1 MIRYMHKQYDTDR
14 LFECMFDTDMIPAL
28 AELEQGPQD
37 AAHLAKLAGID
48 TSSLH
53 DKLAYMTECG
63 FLTLENDTYTADH
76 QKLSEVLE
84 KDGSFSHII
93 DGVTEMD
100 SYLN

>member
-1 MIRYMHKQYDTDR
+1 MEYDRDR
-14 LFECMFDTDMIPAL
+14 LFECMFDTELILAL

-37 AAHLAKLAGID
+37 AAHLAKLSGMSVSD
-48 TSSLH
+48 LQDRLS
-53 DKLAYMTECG
+53 YMTQHG
-63 FLTLENDTYTADH
+63 FLHLENDIYTADIK
-76 QKLSEVLE
+76 KLTEVME

>member
-1 MIRYMHKQYDTDR
+1 MEYDRDR
-14 LFECMFDTDMIPAL
+14 LFECMFDTELIPAL

-37 AAHLAKLAGID
+37 AAHLARLAGMSVPELQD
-48 TSSLH
+48 RLS
-53 DKLAYMTECG
+53 YMVKHG
-63 FLTLENDTYTADH
+63 FLHLKNDTYAADTK
-76 QKLSEVLE
+76 KLTKAME

>member
-1 MIRYMHKQYDTDR
+1 MEYDRDR
-14 LFECMFDTDMIPAL
+14 LFECMFDTELIPAL

-37 AAHLAKLAGID
+37 AAHLARLAGMD
-48 TSSLH
+48 VHELQDRLS
-53 DKLAYMTECG
+53 YMVQHG
-63 FLTLENDTYTADH
+63 FLHLKDDTYTADTK
-76 QKLSEVLE
+76 KLTGAME